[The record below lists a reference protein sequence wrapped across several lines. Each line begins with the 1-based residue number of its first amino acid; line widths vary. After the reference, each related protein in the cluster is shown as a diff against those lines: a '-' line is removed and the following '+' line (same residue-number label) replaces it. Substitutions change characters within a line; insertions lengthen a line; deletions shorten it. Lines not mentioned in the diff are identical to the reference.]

1 MYTPCV
7 SIESFWIHTT
17 RKVFWIYDRDIR
29 DNRYKMSLED
39 CERHYSSLNS
49 DFGSE
54 SSSSD
59 RRSASG
65 AYSGV
70 EEKLHY
76 IPIRILGR
84 GAFGEATLYRR
95 TEDNSLVVWKEVDLN
110 CLSERERRDVMNEI
124 SILSILEHNNI
135 IAYFNHFVDKN
146 TLLIELE
153 YCNGGN
159 LYDKINQQKG
169 RLFTEEIVIWYLY
182 QIASAV
188 AHIHKAGVLH
198 RDIKT
203 LNIFL
208 TKTNLIKLGDYGLAK
223 KLGSQFSMAETFV
236 GTPYYMSPEL
246 CQGVKYSFK
255 SDIWAMGCVLFEL
268 LTLTRTFEATN
279 PLNLCVKIVQG
290 NWTMEVN
297 SDVYSSELIKLVY
310 ECLDQEPEKRPTAD
324 QILDQPIL
332 SCRRQELEEKVA
344 LLNSA
349 NKKPRL
355 STVTETPVAVVTTR
369 SRELYFWGGGKFT
382 PQKLDAFKGGSS
394 AQHVC
399 AGETHFAVVTV
410 EKELYTWA
418 SVQGGA
424 KMVGQLGHG
433 DQASYRQPRRV
444 EKLQGKAIRQVA
456 CGADFTACVTDEDQM
471 YMFGSDYY
479 GCIGV
484 DNELGMEVLEP
495 VLLEFFL
502 ERPVRQVCCGDNHV
516 VVLTQDRDVF
526 SWGCGEHGRLGLDS
540 EDDVA
545 SPMQVEVPKGATIA
559 SVHCGSDGTFLLTES
574 GKILACGNNEL
585 NKLGLTQGI
594 SGIKNHSGEAYQGIP
609 YTTSLT
615 LVKLLARYKICT
627 IAPGKT
633 HTAAIDERGRLLT
646 FGCNKYGQLGV
657 KDFKKHSGVNL
668 LVGPFGGKVVTKV
681 SCGDGFTIAATEDN
695 QIFAWGNAGNGRLG
709 MPADK
714 HFGSEVCPALPRP
727 IFGCL
732 HHVPD
737 LSCKGWHTILI
748 VEKVLNS
755 KTIRSNSSG
764 LSIGSGL
771 GQGSTSTVDLE
782 LEQASEVG
790 LQDGGSGGTVEA
802 DTEERWLEMP
812 MMSEQSSTDA
822 SSCPIWLRKEL
833 QDAEFIPMPGTCLD
847 STSGPP
853 ASTFSESA
861 TLPYDELKEL
871 KAAAAAAAEK
881 DLSQEFIPMPDN
893 SLDSMS
899 GPLASAYSENATL
912 PHNELKELKAAAAAV
927 TQKGHSTV
935 HVGSDRVNGVEE
947 AAACKKCSGQQMVL
961 PDCTGCWATSSELNQ
976 LRETVSHQEQMIRVL
991 QKQVTDMQKEN
1002 EKLWRAMEGLTLHG
1016 KGTQMNSNTPKEG
1029 GATNCDGDSAAGN

>member
-1 MYTPCV
+1 
-7 SIESFWIHTT
+7 
-17 RKVFWIYDRDIR
+17 
-29 DNRYKMSLED
+29 MSLED
-39 CERHYSSLNS
+39 YERHYGSLNS
-49 DFGSE
+49 EFGSE
-54 SSSSD
+54 PLESD
-59 RRSASG
+59 GRGAPA
-65 AYSGV
+65 AYSG
-70 EEKLHY
+70 EEETLHY

-95 TEDNSLVVWKEVDLN
+95 SEDNSLVVWKEVDLN
-110 CLSERERRDVMNEI
+110 CLSDKERRDVMNEI
-124 SILSILEHNNI
+124 SILSILQHNNI
-135 IAYFNHFVDKN
+135 IAYFNHFMDKN

-159 LYDKINQQKG
+159 LYDKIIQQKG
-169 RLFTEEIVIWYLY
+169 QLFTEEVVIWYLY

-223 KLGSQFSMAETFV
+223 KLDSQFSMAETCV

-246 CQGVKYSFK
+246 CQGVKYNFK

-290 NWTMEVN
+290 NWTKEVN
-297 SDVYSSELIKLVY
+297 SDLYSPELIQLVY
-310 ECLDQEPEKRPTAD
+310 ECLDQDPENRPTAD
-324 QILDQPIL
+324 QILDWPII
-332 SCRRQELEEKVA
+332 SSRKQEIEEKVA

-355 STVTETPVAVVTTR
+355 STVTESPVAVVTTR
-369 SRELYFWGGGKFT
+369 SREVYFWGGGKFT

-394 AQHVC
+394 AQQVC

-444 EKLQGKAIRQVA
+444 ERLQGKAIRQVA

-471 YMFGSDYY
+471 YMFGSNYY

-484 DNELGMEVLEP
+484 SGMAGVEVLEP
-495 VLLEFFL
+495 VLLNFFL
-502 ERPVRQVCCGDNHV
+502 ERPVRQVSCGDNHV
-516 VVLTQDRDVF
+516 VVLTQDCEVF

-540 EDDVA
+540 EDDFSMPV
-545 SPMQVEVPKGATIA
+545 QVDVPKGANIT
-559 SVHCGSDGTFLLTES
+559 SVHCGVDGTFFLTEP
-574 GKILACGNNEL
+574 GKVLACGNNEV
-585 NKLGLTQGI
+585 NKLGLNQGI
-594 SGIKNHSGEAYQGIP
+594 SGIMNHSGEVYQGVP

-615 LVKLLARYKICT
+615 LVKQLARFKIRS

-657 KDFKKHSGVNL
+657 RDFKKHTGVNL
-668 LVGPFGGKVVTKV
+668 LLGPFGGKVITKV

-714 HFGSEVCPALPRP
+714 GFGSEVCPALPRP
-727 IFGCL
+727 IFGSL

-737 LSCKGWHTILI
+737 LSCRGWHTILI

-771 GQGSTSTVDLE
+771 GQGSTSTMDLDI
-782 LEQASEVG
+782 EQGFETG
-790 LQDGGSGGTVEA
+790 LRDGGSGGTVEA
-802 DTEERWLEMP
+802 DMEERGLEIP
-812 MMSEQSSTDA
+812 MMSVENND
-822 SSCPIWLRKEL
+822 SSCPFWLRKEL
-833 QDAEFIPMPGTCLD
+833 QEAEFIPMPND
-847 STSGPP
+847 SQGSLPNQLP
-853 ASTFSESA
+853 SSFLEST
-861 TLPYDELKEL
+861 TLPYDELQK
-871 KAAAAAAAEK
+871 
-881 DLSQEFIPMPDN
+881 M
-893 SLDSMS
+893 
-899 GPLASAYSENATL
+899 T
-912 PHNELKELKAAAAAV
+912 AAAAV
-927 TQKGHSTV
+927 GLSMA
-935 HVGSDRVNGVEE
+935 HVGCDKVNGVQD
-947 AAACKKCSGQQMVL
+947 AGACKKSSGQQGAVSGSA
-961 PDCTGCWATSSELNQ
+961 CCSASAEVAQ
-976 LRETVSHQEQMIRVL
+976 LREVVAHQEATIQLL
-991 QKQVTDMQKEN
+991 QKQFSDQLKEN
-1002 EKLWRAMEGLTLHG
+1002 EKLWKAIEVLNIRGVNFTGSTGAGS
-1016 KGTQMNSNTPKEG
+1016 NSSISGHQPGGDQGVG
-1029 GATNCDGDSAAGN
+1029 GAQGSGP

>member
-1 MYTPCV
+1 
-7 SIESFWIHTT
+7 
-17 RKVFWIYDRDIR
+17 
-29 DNRYKMSLED
+29 MSLED
-39 CERHYSSLNS
+39 YERHYGSLNS

-54 SSSSD
+54 SADSD
-59 RRSASG
+59 RRAASG
-65 AYSGV
+65 AFSGE

-110 CLSERERRDVMNEI
+110 CLSDKERRDVMNEI
-124 SILSILEHNNI
+124 SILSILQHNNI
-135 IAYFNHFVDKN
+135 IAYFNHFMDKN

-169 RLFTEEIVIWYLY
+169 KLFTEEIVIWYLY

-223 KLGSQFSMAETFV
+223 KLDSQFSMAETCV

-246 CQGVKYSFK
+246 CQGVKYNFK

-268 LTLTRTFEATN
+268 LTLTRTFDATN

-310 ECLDQEPEKRPTAD
+310 ECLDQDPEKRPTAD
-324 QILDQPIL
+324 QILDQPVI

-355 STVTETPVAVVTTR
+355 STVTESPVAVVTTR
-369 SRELYFWGGGKFT
+369 SREVYFWGGGKFT

-399 AGETHFAVVTV
+399 SGETHFAVVTV

-433 DQASYRQPRRV
+433 DQASYRQPRKV
-444 EKLQGKAIRQVA
+444 ERLQGKAIRQVA

-495 VLLEFFL
+495 VLLDFFQ
-502 ERPVRQVCCGDNHV
+502 ERPVKQVCCGDNHV
-516 VVLTQDRDVF
+516 VVLTQDRNVF

-540 EDDVA
+540 EDDFA
-545 SPMQVEVPKGATIA
+545 FPMQVDVPKGASIA
-559 SVHCGSDGTFLLTES
+559 SVHCGCDGTFLLTES
-574 GKILACGNNEL
+574 GKVLACGNNEF
-585 NKLGLTQGI
+585 NKLGLNQGI
-594 SGIKNHSGEAYQGIP
+594 SGIMNHSGEMDGSAEVYQGVP

-615 LVKLLARYKICT
+615 LVKLLARYKIRA

-657 KDFKKHSGVNL
+657 KDFKKHTGVNL

-714 HFGSEVCPALPRP
+714 GFGAEVCPALPRP
-727 IFGCL
+727 IFGSL

-737 LSCKGWHTILI
+737 LSCRGWHTILI

-771 GQGSTSTVDLE
+771 GQGSSSTVDLDME
-782 LEQASEVG
+782 QDSEIGSSPVDLDMEQARG
-790 LQDGGSGGTVEA
+790 RGGGRGQRHRGA
-802 DTEERWLEMP
+802 RARDP
-812 MMSEQSSTDA
+812 HD
-822 SSCPIWLRKEL
+822 EL
-833 QDAEFIPMPGTCLD
+833 QDAEFIPMPD
-847 STSGPP
+847 SSQDSMPATLPP
-853 ASTFSESA
+853 SYSESA
-861 TLPYDELKEL
+861 TLPYEELQEL

-881 DLSQEFIPMPDN
+881 GLST
-893 SLDSMS
+893 
-899 GPLASAYSENATL
+899 AR
-912 PHNELKELKAAAAAV
+912 
-927 TQKGHSTV
+927 
-935 HVGSDRVNGVEE
+935 VGCERLNGVEE
-947 AAACKKCSGQQMVL
+947 AAPCKKGSGQQGAL
-961 PDCTGCWATSSELNQ
+961 LDHACCTASSELTQ
-976 LRETVSHQEQMIRVL
+976 LREIVSRQEEMIKAL
-991 QKQVTDMQKEN
+991 QKQFSDQLKEN
-1002 EKLWRAMEGLTLHG
+1002 EKLWRAIENLTLNG
-1016 KGTQMNSNTPKEG
+1016 AGAETNNNMPGGG
-1029 GATNCDGDSAAGN
+1029 GAADRDGNNATGASQ